1 MTLEPC
7 QAQDRSMQLNST
19 LAFLVDAAAE
29 TRGADLLLSKLG
41 AHLIEDGVKL
51 AGGALTLAAPHP
63 LIAQRTWLWRAD
75 SGEVIEALGFAPAG
89 LAAAGAA
96 SQPGGPGRRWL
107 ENLAAGLVHEDAV
120 RPRPDGP
127 SLGWIGPRPF
137 TCDEANRLSEAARF
151 AAAPLAAL
159 TARATL
165 AAVLEAYLGKRSAAR
180 ARPSRRRC
188 CLPIC
193 AASLPFPRAILR
205 RKSSRPS
212 TPGSTASPSRSTP
225 S

>member
-96 SQPGGPGRRWL
+96 SQPGGPGRTALRS
-107 ENLAAGLVHEDAV
+107 AGSDRGHSPATRRTASA
-120 RPRPDGP
+120 RPR
-127 SLGWIGPRPF
+127 
-137 TCDEANRLSEAARF
+137 A
-151 AAAPLAAL
+151 
-159 TARATL
+159 
-165 AAVLEAYLGKRSAAR
+165 
-180 ARPSRRRC
+180 SRRPR
-188 CLPIC
+188 
-193 AASLPFPRAILR
+193 SLR
-205 RKSSRPS
+205 
-212 TPGSTASPSRSTP
+212 
-225 S
+225 